1 MNSLI
6 DFISN
11 NEVSIMIALLVT
23 IVLLTII
30 VLITDALNK
39 RKNKKDVKEL
49 LNNHDTDI
57 TDVFK
62 EDINEENIAK
72 TQEYT
77 MDLEQYNDVI
87 NNDNKLTE
95 IKYVED
101 DEELEKTKAQ
111 LELKN
116 LKEELIKADIKEK
129 EEAKK
134 KLELEKQ
141 QDEVIDVIDIDNNP
155 IDKFEQEQEEN
166 AIISLDEFNKVS
178 DKIYDENEEIQ
189 YKDEGNEPISIQEL
203 EALYNTKE
211 LKAIKIDEEI
221 VKPTISKSETKIREK
236 ENDYK
241 FQKSPIISPV
251 FGLDNDESVNT
262 IALENTANLDK
273 LSEEIK
279 RTNEF
284 LNTLRELRK
293 NLQK

>member
-23 IVLLTII
+23 IILLTII

-87 NNDNKLTE
+87 DNDNKLTE

-141 QDEVIDVIDIDNNP
+141 QDEIIDVIDIDNNP
-155 IDKFEQEQEEN
+155 LDKFEQEQEEN

-221 VKPTISKSETKIREK
+221 VKPTVSKLETKTEEK

-241 FQKSPIISPV
+241 FKKSPIISPV

>member
-23 IVLLTII
+23 IILLTII

-87 NNDNKLTE
+87 DNDNKLTE

-141 QDEVIDVIDIDNNP
+141 QDEIIDVIDIDNNP

-221 VKPTISKSETKIREK
+221 VKPTVSKLETKTEEK

-241 FQKSPIISPV
+241 FKKSPIISPV